1 MSTEASDP
9 ACSILHDAA
18 SPRML
23 RWKNYHAGEECL
35 LICNGPSLNQ
45 VDWSRVPERLTKF
58 GLNKIYLGAARFGFL
73 PRYLCCVNE
82 KVLRQSVN
90 ELSRLQAVRFVSNR
104 LGEDWYP
111 ETPLQYRLNTQQV
124 PQDAEMFSRDPCAYV
139 VEGWTV
145 TYVALQI
152 IYYMG
157 FQRVCIVGMD
167 HRYAQAVSG
176 EENLSSAIAGD
187 DRDHF
192 DLRYFRG
199 QQWDQPD
206 LANSENAYR
215 VARDVYEREGRALVD
230 YTIEGAC
237 PVFERRSID
246 ELYI

>member
-1 MSTEASDP
+1 MSTEALDP
-9 ACSILHDAA
+9 ACSILHSAA

-35 LICNGPSLNQ
+35 LICNGPSLNR
-45 VDWSRVPERLTKF
+45 VDWSRMPARLTKF
-58 GLNKIYLGAARFGFL
+58 GLNKIYLGAERFGFL

-82 KVLRQSVN
+82 KVLRQWAAVLN
-90 ELSRLQAVRFVSNR
+90 RLRIVKFVSGK
-104 LGEDWYP
+104 LSETWYP
-111 ETPLQYRLNTQQV
+111 ETPLQYRINTHFL

-139 VEGWTV
+139 MEGWTV
-145 TYVALQI
+145 TYAALQI

-167 HRYAQAVSG
+167 HRFAQAVPG
-176 EENLSSAIAGD
+176 EENLPSVIVGND
-187 DRDHF
+187 IDHF
-192 DLRYFRG
+192 DPRYFGG

-206 LANSENAYR
+206 LHSSECAYR
-215 VARDVYEREGRALVD
+215 VARDVYERDGRTLID

-237 PVFERRSID
+237 RVFERRPID